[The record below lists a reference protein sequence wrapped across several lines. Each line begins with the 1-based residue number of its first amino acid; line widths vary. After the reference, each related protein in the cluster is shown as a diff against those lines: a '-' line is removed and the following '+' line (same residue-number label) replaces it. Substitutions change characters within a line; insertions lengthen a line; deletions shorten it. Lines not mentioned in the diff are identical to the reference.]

1 MKLNQIAFQLYT
13 CRDLIKTPA
22 ELAKTLRRLRA
33 IGYTGVEVCCTG
45 ALTEAEINQILDD
58 EGLVCCST
66 HESSPEI
73 LAHPAKIIERL
84 QKLHCTNTAYPFP
97 AGIDFSSPESVRT
110 LISQLQASGTLMRQA
125 GITLCYHNHSH
136 EFRKLNGK
144 TILEQIYAGTTRD
157 ALQAEL
163 DTYWVHNGGGDVV
176 EWCEKLAGRLPVIHL
191 KDYCT
196 NDQNAPQLCEIGA
209 GNLNFQKIVAAA
221 ETAGC
226 KWFIVEQDTCP
237 GDPVD
242 SLEQSFRYIQANLA
256 DQ

>member
-45 ALTEAEINQILDD
+45 SLTEAGINQILDD

-66 HESSPEI
+66 HESSKEI
-73 LAHPAKIIERL
+73 LSHPAKVIERL
-84 QKLHCTNTAYPFP
+84 QKLRCTNTAYPFP
-97 AGIDFSSPESVRT
+97 SDIDVTSAESVRG
-110 LISQLQASGTLMRQA
+110 LIGQLQASGTVMRQA
-125 GITLCYHNHSH
+125 GITLCYHNHNH

-144 TILEQIYAGTTRD
+144 TILEQIYSGTTPD
-157 ALQAEL
+157 ALQGEL

-176 EWCEKLAGRLPVIHL
+176 AWCERLAGRLPVIHL
-191 KDYCT
+191 KDYGT
-196 NDQNAPQLCEIGA
+196 NAQNAPQLCEIGS
-209 GNLNFQKIVAAA
+209 GNLNFKKIVAAA
-221 ETAGC
+221 EASGC

-256 DQ
+256 EK